1 MGIHL
6 FAGIAVSNYAAALA
20 WYEKLLGSP
29 PSAFPRETEA
39 VWELAERRLLYVVQR
54 TEGVGHA
61 LVTVIVD
68 ELDGLVA
75 EVARRGLEPARRET
89 YSNGVRKA
97 TYVDTD
103 GNEISFGG
111 VPS

>member
-1 MGIHL
+1 VGIHL

-29 PSAFPRETEA
+29 PSTFPHETEA
-39 VWELAERRLLYVVQR
+39 VWELAERRLLYIVQR
-54 TEGVGHA
+54 TEGVGRA

-68 ELDGLVA
+68 DLDGLVA
-75 EVARRGLEPARRET
+75 GVARRGLEAARCET
-89 YSNGVRKA
+89 YSNGVRKV
-97 TYVDTD
+97 TYADPD